1 MKKILFII
9 LALLTGCATHIPP
22 MPQPAP
28 IPECGMKVNGECREQ
43 SASEKGGAVVRGHG
57 DNSKEIQP

>member
-1 MKKILFII
+1 MKRFILLLLLF
-9 LALLTGCATHIPP
+9 LTGCATQIPP
-22 MPQPAP
+22 VPKPAP
-28 IPECGMKVNGECREQ
+28 MPCDMKVNGECRGQ